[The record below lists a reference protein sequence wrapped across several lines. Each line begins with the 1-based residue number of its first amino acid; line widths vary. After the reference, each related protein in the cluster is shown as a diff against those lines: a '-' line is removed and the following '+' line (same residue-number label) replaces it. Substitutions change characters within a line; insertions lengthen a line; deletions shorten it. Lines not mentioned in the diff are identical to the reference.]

1 MTEPRSLVPPQLS
14 GTVVTV
20 GTFDGVHRGH
30 QYVLARLRERG
41 AALGLPTLVVTF
53 EPHPLEVIRPSDAP
67 LRLTVRLEKL
77 LALAACG
84 VDYVAQI
91 PFTPAFRALSAEAF
105 IRDLLVS
112 RYGMRALLLGHD
124 HHFGRGREGDP
135 ALVRAIAR
143 RAGFAFEVVEAL
155 ALPSGDRLSSSVIRD
170 AVASGD
176 LVRAAR
182 GLGRRYEA
190 VGRVTGGHGRG
201 RLLGFPTINLALPS
215 SRKLL
220 PPVGVYAARVVSAAG
235 TFGGMMNLG
244 PRPTFGD
251 DTVALEVH
259 LFDAGGDWHDRPVA
273 VEFVARLRDTMKFSG
288 PDALAAQ
295 LKSDA
300 ENARRALTEVLSP
313 DTLIGSG

>member
-1 MTEPRSLVPPQLS
+1 MLPLQVS
-14 GTVVTV
+14 GSVVTV

-30 QYVLARLRERG
+30 QYVLARLREQG
-41 AALGLPTLVVTF
+41 ATLGLPTLVVTF

-67 LRLTVRLEKL
+67 MRLTVRQEKL

-84 VDYVAQI
+84 VDYVVQI
-91 PFTPAFRALSAEAF
+91 PFTPSFRELSAEAF
-105 IRDLLVS
+105 IRDVLVR

-124 HHFGRGREGDP
+124 HSFGRGREGDE
-135 ALVRAIAR
+135 ALVREIAHD
-143 RAGFAFEVVEAL
+143 AGFAFEVVDAL
-155 ALPSGDRLSSSVIRD
+155 ALPSGSRLSSSVIRD
-170 AVASGD
+170 AVASAD
-176 LVRAAR
+176 LARAAL

-190 VGRVTGGHGRG
+190 VGRVTVGRG
-201 RLLGFPTINLALPS
+201 RGRGLGFPTVNIALPS
-215 SRKLL
+215 RRKLL
-220 PPVGVYAARVVSAAG
+220 PPVGVYAVRVASAAG

-259 LFDAGGDWHDRPVA
+259 LFGAAGDWYGRPVA
-273 VEFVARLRDTMKFSG
+273 VEFVARLRDTKKFSG
-288 PDALAAQ
+288 PDELAAQ

-313 DTLIGSG
+313 DTLIGSA